1 MKYCFKCGGFYS
13 DEKMVAKFSLNGK
26 RIGAQCVNCIK
37 NKSHSI
43 YGRPPAEAGD
53 GVCTTPEPQ
62 LPKAQG

>member
-1 MKYCFKCGGFYS
+1 MKYCFKCGCFYP

-37 NKSHSI
+37 NKSHSM
-43 YGRPPAEAGD
+43 YGRPPAEAG
-53 GVCTTPEPQ
+53 GSVCTTPEPQ